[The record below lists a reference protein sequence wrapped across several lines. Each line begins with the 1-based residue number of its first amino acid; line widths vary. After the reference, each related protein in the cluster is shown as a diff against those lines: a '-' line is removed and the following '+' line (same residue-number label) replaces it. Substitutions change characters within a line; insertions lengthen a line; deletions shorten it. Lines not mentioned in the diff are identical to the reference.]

1 MRYTDPVN
9 SELEAQVQTNTGWGI
24 AIGIILMILGV
35 VAIARPL
42 YATIAS
48 TLVFGWLFIVA
59 GIVQII
65 YAFRSQG
72 IGQTIW
78 KLLLGIIYLVA
89 GIYIVANP
97 AMGALALTLALGVTI
112 FAQGVIEVI
121 LAFQLRPS
129 PSWGWVLFGG
139 IVGIILGIFIWS
151 RFPNSADW
159 LIGLWVGLHLLI
171 SGIWITFLSSTLRS
185 ALR

>member
-1 MRYTDPVN
+1 
-9 SELEAQVQTNTGWGI
+9 
-24 AIGIILMILGV
+24 MILGL

-59 GIVQII
+59 GIIQII

-72 IGQTIW
+72 IGQLIW

-89 GIYIVANP
+89 GIYVVGNP
-97 AMGALALTLALGVTI
+97 GTGALALTLVLGITI

-121 LAFQLRPS
+121 LAFQMRPA
-129 PSWGWVLFGG
+129 PNWGLVMFGG

-151 RFPNSADW
+151 RFPYSADW
-159 LIGLWVGLHLLI
+159 LIGLWVGLHLLFT
-171 SGIWITFLSSTLRS
+171 GIWILFLSSAMRL